1 MQDSTHGKP
10 MSERR
15 TRAGGSRSTPPEAPP
30 PELPELPT
38 GKTFVLQLSRET
50 GPALR
55 PFTGRVEHL
64 ATGRRLRFESLTAF
78 QAALIR
84 LLTETKSS

>member
-1 MQDSTHGKP
+1 

-15 TRAGGSRSTPPEAPP
+15 ARTGGSRRTPPQDSPL
-30 PELPELPT
+30 ELPELPT
-38 GKTFVLQLSRET
+38 GKAFVLQLSRET

-78 QAALIR
+78 QAALTR
-84 LLTETKSS
+84 LLTETEQSST